1 MSSNLEKE
9 IVFFCKVLLL
19 GLILL
24 KKGYNTSEHKRI
36 RLFKAENK
44 NNPTKVWSNQ
54 QMKMQGSKR
63 VKQ

>member
-24 KKGYNTSEHKRI
+24 KKGYNTSEHERI

-44 NNPTKVWSNQ
+44 NPTKVWSNQ
-54 QMKMQGSKR
+54 QMKMEGSKR
-63 VKQ
+63 IKQ